1 MAHAAVKA
9 YTPSTSLLGADYEDD
24 DDFAS
29 REDSMA
35 SGVIVR

>member
-1 MAHAAVKA
+1 MAHAAVRS
-9 YTPSTSLLGADYEDD
+9 YNPSNTLLGDDDDD

-35 SGVIVR
+35 SGVLVR